1 MMNKHLRL
9 FAIVIAAMML
19 CSVIPV
25 SAAENQEQIN
35 WESKISNELLEVMA
49 SKTDTDLIPVYIW
62 LNDIDHNVI
71 TEAMIKEK
79 EMDPAIYENEERFQ
93 KEIVSEIEAQLV
105 SRVGYEATHYSV
117 DATTNGYILN
127 ENGAYHDDSMSLLDR
142 AVQAKTNEY
151 IPDKKH
157 SLNIRYSNSSFFF
170 HDFQNLFSSFNREQ
184 HCLLLHSKPRPFNF
198 KNQRYRRFRIPLYTV
213 SYRLSRERKEIFGY
227 YCDATLLPCIFEAN
241 LLTKS
246 TSRGIILAVW
256 ISFWIP
262 DICR

>member
-9 FAIVIAAMML
+9 FAIVIAVMML

-105 SRVGYEATHYSV
+105 SRVGYEAAHYSV

-151 IPDKKH
+151 IMA
-157 SLNIRYSNSSFFF
+157 
-170 HDFQNLFSSFNREQ
+170 QREISKRE
-184 HCLLLHSKPRPFNF
+184 HSK
-198 KNQRYRRFRIPLYTV
+198 Y
-213 SYRLSRERKEIFGY
+213 
-227 YCDATLLPCIFEAN
+227 
-241 LLTKS
+241 
-246 TSRGIILAVW
+246 TSRFVVDYIPSQRRII
-256 ISFWIP
+256 SQGQ
-262 DICR
+262 

>member
-9 FAIVIAAMML
+9 FAIVIAVMML

-105 SRVGYEATHYSV
+105 SRVGYEAAHYSV

-151 IPDKKH
+151 IMA
-157 SLNIRYSNSSFFF
+157 
-170 HDFQNLFSSFNREQ
+170 QREISKRE
-184 HCLLLHSKPRPFNF
+184 HSK
-198 KNQRYRRFRIPLYTV
+198 Y
-213 SYRLSRERKEIFGY
+213 
-227 YCDATLLPCIFEAN
+227 
-241 LLTKS
+241 
-246 TSRGIILAVW
+246 TSRFVVDYIPSQRRIISQGQYIARIIVEATREEISNYAQLTCVSEILLYNEAVPSNTMEKQIGQVGAGYSGTKGSSYNNGQW
-256 ISFWIP
+256 I
-262 DICR
+262 